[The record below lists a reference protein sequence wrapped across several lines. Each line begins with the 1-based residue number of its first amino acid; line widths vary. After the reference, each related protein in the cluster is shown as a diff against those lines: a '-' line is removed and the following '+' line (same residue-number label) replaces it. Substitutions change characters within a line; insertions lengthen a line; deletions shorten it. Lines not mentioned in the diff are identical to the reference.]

1 MLQPAVLAEGD
12 GPVGSVVAD
21 RGGDLEAAR
30 QLGVDGDFGSGFEP
44 SGELRFHA
52 LFGVAVGE
60 HPVLHAFADP
70 DGVGFVAPTRVCED
84 GGIVFALDPV
94 VADVVHDHRSL
105 LLDDKPAHL
114 GDELLRVVLEICT
127 PFDISL
133 LLVEVYFSAL
143 HFLIKSLFA
152 PTPSIC
158 RRLNNIAIGCHNF
171 ISKISR

>member
-70 DGVGFVAPTRVCED
+70 DASVSSRPPA
-84 GGIVFALDPV
+84 FAKMVESYSPWI
-94 VADVVHDHRSL
+94 RS
-105 LLDDKPAHL
+105 
-114 GDELLRVVLEICT
+114 
-127 PFDISL
+127 
-133 LLVEVYFSAL
+133 
-143 HFLIKSLFA
+143 
-152 PTPSIC
+152 
-158 RRLNNIAIGCHNF
+158 
-171 ISKISR
+171 